1 MPVISDRIEDWH
13 RGCFLSFRMKIR
25 AISRGKLTLLL
36 TAFCAV
42 ILAPGHDAK
51 AIGYL
56 LPPVDVASWGQHEL
70 GQVLPETLAAD
81 VDRQQYVNLIISLPL
96 GSSEHVIIN
105 GQSSLVKRSNNDF
118 GPLPGAATL
127 ALTGKG
133 TTVNLG
139 AQGTYDYL
147 IATYGGPNAISQV
160 WYVDDLAGIVV
171 IPAMRG
177 GYGPTWSL
185 STSPR
190 GVPDGGTAAMLL
202 AMALGALSI
211 VRRYLVTR

>member
-1 MPVISDRIEDWH
+1 
-13 RGCFLSFRMKIR
+13 MKIR

-42 ILAPGHDAK
+42 ILAQSHDAK
-51 AIGYL
+51 ATGYP
-56 LPPVDVASWGQHEL
+56 LPPIDLASWDQRQL

-81 VDRQQYVNLIISLPL
+81 VDRQQYVNAMIGLPI
-96 GSSEHVIIN
+96 GGSEHVIIN
-105 GQSSLVKRSNNDF
+105 GQNSLVKRSNNDF

-133 TTVNLG
+133 TTVNLNT
-139 AQGTYDYL
+139 QGTYDYL
-147 IATYGGPNAISQV
+147 LATYGGPNAISQV

-185 STSPR
+185 STSPSS
-190 GVPDGGTAAMLL
+190 VPDGGTAAMLL
-202 AMALGALSI
+202 AMALGTVGA